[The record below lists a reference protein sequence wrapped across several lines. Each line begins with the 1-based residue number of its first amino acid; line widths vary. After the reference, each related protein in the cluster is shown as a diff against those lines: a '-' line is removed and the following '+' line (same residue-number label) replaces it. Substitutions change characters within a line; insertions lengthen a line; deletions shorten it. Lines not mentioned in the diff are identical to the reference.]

1 MTAATSTPTL
11 AGSLYIVSA
20 PSGAGK
26 TSLVNALIQSV
37 PDIMVSVSYTTR
49 AMRPGEQHGVHYY
62 FVDIPQ
68 FERMLAEQRFLEHA
82 KVFDNYYG
90 TSRDWVREQLAKGV
104 DVILEIDWQGA
115 RQIKQQI
122 PESVGVFILPPSAN
136 TLEARLRS
144 RGQDSDE
151 VIQRRMRD
159 AINEMAHYREYD
171 YLVVND
177 HFDTALRDLKAIVLS
192 RRLRQAVQA
201 ERLGPVLAKL
211 LS

>member
-1 MTAATSTPTL
+1 MTTSSNPTL

-49 AMRPGEQHGVHYY
+49 ATRPGEQHGVHYY

-159 AINEMAHYREYD
+159 AKTEMSHYREYD

-201 ERLGPVLAKL
+201 ERLAPVLGKL